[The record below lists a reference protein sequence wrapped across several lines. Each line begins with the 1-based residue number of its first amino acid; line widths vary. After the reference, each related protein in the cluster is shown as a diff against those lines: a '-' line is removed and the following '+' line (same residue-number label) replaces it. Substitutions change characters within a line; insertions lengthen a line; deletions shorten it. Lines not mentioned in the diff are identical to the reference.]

1 MTPRVGLTKLQIGE
15 SGLGSVYTTI
25 NDPTRGDSHSTPLTV
40 AVKILKQLSQQVIY
54 IDFMTIIYIRNHRTL
69 VWLEKVPKELIPCY
83 NRNRETGPTA
93 VQRCI

>member
-40 AVKILKQLSQQVIY
+40 AVKILKQLSQQVCIA
-54 IDFMTIIYIRNHRTL
+54 L
-69 VWLEKVPKELIPCY
+69 VMQMIAFELCPRMLPKRKLCQRKNVRPSILLILCL
-83 NRNRETGPTA
+83 
-93 VQRCI
+93 